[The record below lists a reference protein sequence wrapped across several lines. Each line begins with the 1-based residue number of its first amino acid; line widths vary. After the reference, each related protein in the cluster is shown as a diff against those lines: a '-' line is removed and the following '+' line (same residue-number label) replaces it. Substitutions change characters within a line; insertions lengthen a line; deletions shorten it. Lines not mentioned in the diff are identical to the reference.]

1 MYLFLIQCK
10 EEGGNED
17 RGTAAVEASH
27 FFGTENC
34 INFHIKGYKGYITA
48 EKYYNAKNFNR
59 FKINTNV

>member
-17 RGTAAVEASH
+17 RGTAVEASH

-48 EKYYNAKNFNR
+48 EKYYNVENFN
-59 FKINTNV
+59 K